1 MSARRKLLLVDDD
14 EVVIEFLNPMFGA
27 EFELAA

>member
-14 EVVIEFLNPMFGA
+14 EVVIEFLNLMFGA